1 MLKKLYSWRYY
12 SLGREHYL
20 ECLNKIFIN
29 NLLSLR
35 QANTVLVV
43 LAGFFSLISFIVEKN
58 IIGAGVCLAAA
69 GVALIFA
76 IYSNYKMQTIY
87 MNNRFIYT
95 AVTVFYANVMMLGIY
110 LGVWSSPDKL
120 ATIFLCFI
128 ICALLMFIISP
139 LFHLCL
145 TGSAM
150 ICFIV
155 STILVKS
162 HNHFDNCILDII
174 NATIAGII
182 SLYFNWQIS
191 KLRLGLEL
199 SANLLEDERNS
210 YFDQSTIDELTQLR
224 NRRDFQQTFK
234 RYISNYRTSDTW
246 LCIALI
252 DIDFFKFYNDH
263 YGHPMGDECLRS
275 VGKVLNSL
283 NDLLDVYSAR
293 VGGEEFT
300 LLWFESEAS
309 HVDVVISKL
318 QELIKELKIP
328 HEKSKVSPYVTL
340 SIGVYIE
347 RCGLSDDTQAMYDNA
362 DKALYIA
369 KEGGRNCAI
378 VHGNEIEQYKIAS
391 PPAS

>member
-1 MLKKLYSWRYY
+1 MWKKLDSWRYY
-12 SLGREHYL
+12 SLGKEHYY
-20 ECLNKIFIN
+20 ESMKKIFLN

-43 LAGFFSLISFIVEKN
+43 FSVFFSLISIFVQRDILS
-58 IIGAGVCLAAA
+58 AGVCLAAA
-69 GVALIFA
+69 LVALIFA

-120 ATIFLCFI
+120 ATIFLCII

-145 TGSAM
+145 TGSAL

-162 HNHFDNCILDII
+162 FDNWVLDVI
-174 NATIAGII
+174 NAMIAGII
-182 SLYFNWQIS
+182 SVYFNWQIS

-263 YGHPMGDECLRS
+263 YGHPMGDECLRG

-309 HVDVVISKL
+309 HVDVVISQL
-318 QELIKELKIP
+318 QELIKELNIP
-328 HEKSKVSPYVTL
+328 HEKSKVSPHVTL

-378 VHGNEIEQYKIAS
+378 IYGNEIEQYKIAA
-391 PPAS
+391 PP

>member
-12 SLGREHYL
+12 SLGKEHYF

-43 LAGFFSLISFIVEKN
+43 FAVFFSLVSIFVQRDILS
-58 IIGAGVCLAAA
+58 AGVCLVVALI
-69 GVALIFA
+69 ALIFA

-110 LGVWSSPDKL
+110 LGVWSSHDKL
-120 ATIFLCFI
+120 ATIFLCII

-145 TGSAM
+145 TVGALV
-150 ICFIV
+150 CFIV
-155 STILVKS
+155 SAIIVKS
-162 HNHFDNCILDII
+162 FDNWILDVI
-174 NATIAGII
+174 NAMIAGII
-182 SLYFNWQIS
+182 SVYFNWQIS

-199 SANLLEDERNS
+199 SANLLEDERNN

-263 YGHPMGDECLRS
+263 YGHPMGDECLRG

-283 NDLLDVYSAR
+283 NDTLDVYSAR

-309 HVDVVISKL
+309 HVDVVIAQL
-318 QELIKELKIP
+318 QELIKELNIP
-328 HEKSKVSPYVTL
+328 HEKSKVSPHVTL

-378 VHGNEIEQYKIAS
+378 IYGNEIEQYKIAA
-391 PPAS
+391 PP